1 MGENARHTGHLP
13 RENSPTRERGGGF
26 VKRNSETCSPTSI
39 YLDDDSRQKLD
50 VMSENTG
57 QSRSQ
62 IMRSL
67 IQGSD
72 EEREKRLLE
81 IIAELADM
89 FVVR

>member
-1 MGENARHTGHLP
+1 M
-13 RENSPTRERGGGF
+13 
-26 VKRNSETCSPTSI
+26 KRNSETCSPTSI